1 VYTLIGSV
9 IGLLL
14 GLVGNFIIANLSYS
28 KFQDLVGKT
37 VTESF
42 GVKPN
47 ISLGQFQGFDF
58 GNASKLGLVL
68 LILTI
73 LVSLFFSFRASTI
86 SPVEAIKAE

>member
-1 VYTLIGSV
+1 
-9 IGLLL
+9 LLL
-14 GLVGNFIIANLSYS
+14 GLVGNFILANVSYS
-28 KFQDLVGKT
+28 KFQELVGKT

-68 LILTI
+68 VLLTVLI
-73 LVSLFFSFRASTI
+73 SLFFSYRASNI